1 MGTSPVVL
9 GYHLEWELSGEV
21 VSRDT
26 DKSKEPE
33 KQKPIWQVPSK
44 EVALIFDGANQNWN
58 IGPKLRNRTLSLG
71 TRSTNL
77 AAGVAPEEKDPC

>member
-1 MGTSPVVL
+1 LGTLPVVL

-33 KQKPIWQVPSK
+33 KRKPIWQVPSK
-44 EVALIFDGANQNWN
+44 EVVKIFDGANQNWN
-58 IGPKLRNRTLSLG
+58 IGPKPKNRTLSLG
-71 TRSTNL
+71 TRCTNL
-77 AAGVAPEEKDPC
+77 AAGVAPEEKDLC